1 MCMIQS
7 NVLYCLFVLSYQY
20 ISQEAQH
27 RILSVVFIMNTVG
40 KIRKH
45 HYYDRVSGV
54 ILFVLLQYFLQSVV
68 LLASGGW
75 RQSRNLTFLF

>member
-7 NVLYCLFVLSYQY
+7 NVLYCLFVLAYQY

-54 ILFVLLQYFLQSVV
+54 ILFVLLQYLQSVICCAV
-68 LLASGGW
+68 GEW
-75 RQSRNLTFLF
+75 RLEANSSNIS